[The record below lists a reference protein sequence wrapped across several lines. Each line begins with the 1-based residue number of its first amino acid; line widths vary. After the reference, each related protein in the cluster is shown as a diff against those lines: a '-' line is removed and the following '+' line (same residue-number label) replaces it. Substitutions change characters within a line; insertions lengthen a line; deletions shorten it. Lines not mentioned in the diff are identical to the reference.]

1 MSISILRTGVDLIEI
16 SRLAE
21 LDSKIKTRFLNRIYT
36 PKEQEICG
44 SNQASLAGRF
54 AAKEAV
60 SKALG
65 SGIGEIHWK
74 DIEILKG
81 EEGEPILH
89 LHQKALILSNQL
101 GIKLWS
107 ISISH
112 NKTTAIA
119 YVVGIG

>member
-1 MSISILRTGVDLIEI
+1 MNISVLRTGVDLIEI
-16 SRLAE
+16 SRLAD
-21 LDSKIKTRFLNRIYT
+21 LNSNIKTRFLDRIYT
-36 PKEQEICG
+36 KIEQEICG
-44 SNQASLAGRF
+44 DNQASLAGRF

-89 LHQKALILSNQL
+89 LHQKALERSKQL
-101 GIKLWS
+101 GIQMWS

-112 NKTTAIA
+112 NKTAAVA

>member
-1 MSISILRTGVDLIEI
+1 MSVSVLRTGVDIIEI
-16 SRLAE
+16 SRLVE
-21 LDSKIKTRFLNRIYT
+21 LESKIKKRFMDRIYT
-36 PKEQEICG
+36 KNEQIICG
-44 SNQASLAGRF
+44 NNQATLAGRF

-65 SGIGEIHWK
+65 RGIGEIHWK
-74 DIEILKG
+74 DIEILRG
-81 EEGEPILH
+81 EAGEPALH
-89 LHQKALILSNQL
+89 LHQKALERSNEL
-101 GIKLWS
+101 GIQLWS